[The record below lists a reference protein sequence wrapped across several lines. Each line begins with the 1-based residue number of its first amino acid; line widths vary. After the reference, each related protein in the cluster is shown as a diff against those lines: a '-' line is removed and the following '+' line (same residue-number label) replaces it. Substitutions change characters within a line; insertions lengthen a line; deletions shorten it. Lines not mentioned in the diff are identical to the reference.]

1 MSPLEQTLK
10 LVDKQISI
18 YCRRLGD
25 QFDENDV
32 LRVHRMHL
40 ISLLP
45 NAEYLLHQ
53 EKDQLLFVLF
63 VQLSI
68 ALLLL
73 DAGVG
78 SIEIRD
84 ASRWLTQLNLS
95 ELVNVD
101 AGDHGVL
108 VLVQLTLERHKLKL
122 RVEDDW
128 NESVWQHRDLI

>member
-1 MSPLEQTLK
+1 
-10 LVDKQISI
+10 
-18 YCRRLGD
+18 
-25 QFDENDV
+25 
-32 LRVHRMHL
+32 MHL
-40 ISLLP
+40 IGLLP

-53 EKDQLLFVLF
+53 EKDKLLFVLF

-68 ALLLL
+68 SLLLL

-122 RVEDDW
+122 RVEDDG
-128 NESVWQHRDLI
+128 NESVWQYCDLI

>member
-1 MSPLEQTLK
+1 
-10 LVDKQISI
+10 
-18 YCRRLGD
+18 
-25 QFDENDV
+25 
-32 LRVHRMHL
+32 MHL

-45 NAEYLLHQ
+45 NTEYLLHQ

-63 VQLSI
+63 VQLSV

-73 DAGVG
+73 DASVG

-101 AGDHGVL
+101 AGDYWVL

-122 RVEDDW
+122 RVEDDG